1 MLKQFPE
8 DINQDTL
15 DNETVIGH
23 AKLGIKSNIF
33 NKKSSAVQTLSNFFG
48 LNFEEFPD
56 HQSPTSKGMLIK
68 QAKNFPEKLS
78 RRQLISLAEKIKRK
92 YPSEA

>member
-1 MLKQFPE
+1 M
-8 DINQDTL
+8 IS
-15 DNETVIGH
+15 H
-23 AKLGIKSNIF
+23 AKLGIKNNLF
-33 NKKSSAVQTLSNFFG
+33 NKKPLAVQTLSNFFG

-56 HQSPTSKGMLIK
+56 HQSPASKGILIK

-78 RRQLISLAEKIKRK
+78 RRKLISLAEKIKRK